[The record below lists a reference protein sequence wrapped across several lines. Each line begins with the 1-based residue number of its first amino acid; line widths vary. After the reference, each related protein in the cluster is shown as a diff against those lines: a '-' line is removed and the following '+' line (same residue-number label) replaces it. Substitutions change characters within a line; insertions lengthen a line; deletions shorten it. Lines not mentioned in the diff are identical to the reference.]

1 MQKLLAYTKT
11 GILSHRYASSFMLS
25 SLLYALLIWTLVYFG
40 MPNKERFKT
49 QTKESAKISV
59 SLVALHAP
67 KPLAQNIQKPTNESK
82 IEPKPIQKPLI
93 TPKKTVPK
101 KQILQKEIIEEKV
114 VEQPLVAEK
123 IPQEETTQELVE
135 PQEALPKEAHAI
147 EAGVPLQTAQAIQK
161 NEPLLVDTAA
171 LEAKRNLFIEQ
182 MRQAIDKNKIYPNSA
197 RRRAIEGEVKMSFTL
212 QADGSVHGIEMVAGK
227 SIFEDSAKEAIA
239 KSFPLRVEK
248 ELFSF
253 PKEFQ
258 ITLVYTLKS

>member
-1 MQKLLAYTKT
+1 MQKVLAYTKT
-11 GILSHRYASSFMLS
+11 GILSHRYTSSFMLS
-25 SLLYALLIWTLVYFG
+25 SLIYLLLIWTLVYFG

-49 QTKESAKISV
+49 QTKESARISV

-67 KPLAQNIQKPTNESK
+67 KPLPQNIQKPKVTQK
-82 IEPKPIQKPLI
+82 IEPEPIQKPI
-93 TPKKTVPK
+93 PKKAIIQ
-101 KQILQKEIIEEKV
+101 KQIIPKEIVEEKV
-114 VEQPLVAEK
+114 VKQPIVAEQ
-123 IPQEETTQELVE
+123 IPEEKTTQESLEHQEIVSQE
-135 PQEALPKEAHAI
+135 PHAI
-147 EAGVPLQTAQAIQK
+147 EASTPLQTAQAIQK
-161 NEPLLVDTAA
+161 SEPLLVDTKA

-212 QADGSVHGIEMVAGK
+212 QADGSVRDVQMLLGK

-239 KSFPLRVEK
+239 KSFPLHVEK

>member
-1 MQKLLAYTKT
+1 
-11 GILSHRYASSFMLS
+11 
-25 SLLYALLIWTLVYFG
+25 

-49 QTKESAKISV
+49 QTKESARLSV

-67 KPLAQNIQKPTNESK
+67 KPLPQTIQKPK
-82 IEPKPIQKPLI
+82 FEPKTELKQIQKPLVA
-93 TPKKTVPK
+93 PKKTVVK
-101 KQILQKEIIEEKV
+101 KEILPEKKV
-114 VEQPLVAEK
+114 QEKIIEQPLVAEK
-123 IPQEETTQELVE
+123 IPQEETTQEVLE
-135 PQEALPKEAHAI
+135 PLETAPPEIHAI
-147 EAGVPLQTAQAIQK
+147 EATQQPIQTAQAIQK
-161 NEPLLVDTAA
+161 SEPSLVDTKA

-212 QADGSVHGIEMVAGK
+212 QADGSVRDIQILLGK
-227 SIFEDSAKEAIA
+227 SIFEDSAKEAIT
-239 KSFPLRVEK
+239 KSFPLHGEK